1 MGALLSCSRPQS
13 GASPNSSSPTRTG
26 LQTDRASE
34 PWLHPRKAGRVFKA
48 AEEMEG
54 RGAGWGG
61 GDSALPPCAVL
72 GRSSGT
78 GRGGHREIQ
87 GLEGGGPSPCPASS
101 PQDRGGGRSPLPR
114 RGPDGSCQ
122 RRLPCTSCPRQRP
135 LRQCHTAARVTTWPT
150 TTSDGNRLPE
160 GSMALGLHRCGQS
173 GGASLP
179 CLEDGGGG
187 GRLGPVTALPARP
200 PYCTVCLAPQRRVPS
215 TAPTVLPPASSAS
228 SLPATRRS
236 PPTSH
241 SARLSCP
248 YAQLSRSRLAGA
260 LTPAYPQ
267 PHPPGGGA
275 CSDA

>member
-1 MGALLSCSRPQS
+1 MGR
-13 GASPNSSSPTRTG
+13 
-26 LQTDRASE
+26 
-34 PWLHPRKAGRVFKA
+34 
-48 AEEMEG
+48 
-54 RGAGWGG
+54 G

-160 GSMALGLHRCGQS
+160 GSMALGLHGCGQS
-173 GGASLP
+173 GRSLP
-179 CLEDGGGG
+179 SLPGRRWRGGGAPG
-187 GRLGPVTALPARP
+187 ACDRPACKTALLYRLPGAPETSAVHSTNCAPARRLCLLP
-200 PYCTVCLAPQRRVPS
+200 PGHSEVPTHLPQRP
-215 TAPTVLPPASSAS
+215 
-228 SLPATRRS
+228 
-236 PPTSH
+236 
-241 SARLSCP
+241 
-248 YAQLSRSRLAGA
+248 AQLSLRTAITLKVSWSLNPCLPTA
-260 LTPAYPQ
+260 TPARRR
-267 PHPPGGGA
+267 GL
-275 CSDA
+275 